1 MMSSQKKELVE
12 RLGKEFWG
20 ILMFELSL
28 PALYQLV
35 LGDEM
40 GVGLKRF
47 SDWVLFPEKIPYE
60 LQERMWSILEK
71 RRNNDRFEELLNRQM
86 TDCEEKG
93 HNLIVELLRLKYLG
107 SSVDPAYL
115 HNIYQLHE
123 NVFFALSIQFVERGY
138 LSSRKMMEIYSRF
151 VNAAKGERDD

>member
-1 MMSSQKKELVE
+1 MMNSQKQELVD

-35 LGDEM
+35 LGNEM

-60 LQERMWSILEK
+60 LQERIGSILEE
-71 RRNNDRFEELLNRQM
+71 RRNNDLFEELLNREM
-86 TDCEEKG
+86 TNSEENA
-93 HNLIVELLRLKYLG
+93 HNLIAELLRLKYLG

-115 HNIYQLHE
+115 HNIYQLPE
-123 NVFFALSIQFVERGY
+123 NVFYALSIQFVERGY
-138 LSSRKMMEIYSRF
+138 LSSQKMMEIYPRF
-151 VNAAKGERDD
+151 VNAVKGEKDD